1 MTENNTTTVKKV
13 GFFKR
18 VKTEFKKIVWPS
30 RGDVAKESFVVVIAA
45 IVLGLIISVVDL
57 LLNYGI
63 DFWVNL

>member
-30 RGDVAKESFVVVIAA
+30 RSDVAKETLVVVLSAVA
-45 IVLGLIISVVDL
+45 IGLIISVVDL
-57 LLNYGI
+57 VLNYGI